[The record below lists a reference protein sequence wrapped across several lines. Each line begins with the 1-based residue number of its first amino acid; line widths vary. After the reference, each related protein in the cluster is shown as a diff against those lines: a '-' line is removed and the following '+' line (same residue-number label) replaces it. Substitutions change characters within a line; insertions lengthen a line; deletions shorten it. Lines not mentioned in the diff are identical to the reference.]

1 VSSASP
7 YLSVREV
14 AERLNVSDDTIRNY
28 CKTGQLEH
36 IRPGGRTYRISPD
49 ALERFEAAQRAA
61 AQARLEAEAEAAL
74 ELAIAEGRLP
84 AKPSPETYARIAAI
98 LRQHR
103 REQARKTPVG

>member
-36 IRPGGRTYRISPD
+36 IRPGGRNYRISRD

-61 AQARLEAEAEAAL
+61 VEARLDAMAEAAL
-74 ELAIAEGRLP
+74 EESIAAGRLP
-84 AKPSPETYARIAAI
+84 EELSPEALGKIAHI